1 MFYST
6 FRSVSILKKY
16 ERISVSLIT
25 ATWWLRNSQSAFTFS
40 QRDFIDDVTF
50 KITSFLTPKRL
61 SRSNSRNSST
71 GSHNVPFQMERLTL
85 SIGPEMESFYIP
97 PDQIDKTG
105 PILGSGQYGTA
116 VVGIYSGEI
125 IGFG

>member
-1 MFYST
+1 M
-6 FRSVSILKKY
+6 
-16 ERISVSLIT
+16 
-25 ATWWLRNSQSAFTFS
+25 Q
-40 QRDFIDDVTF
+40 
-50 KITSFLTPKRL
+50 PKRL

-71 GSHNVPFQMERLTL
+71 GSHNVPFQMERLAL

-116 VVGIYSGEI
+116 VVGIYSGRLLISED
-125 IGFG
+125 FGMIQHF